1 MCKAGDGRF
10 KDITDF
16 IRNVFHQPEGFIA
29 LHEPCFIGNE
39 KKYLDEC
46 IETTFVSS
54 VGKFVDRFEEV
65 MTDYTGADRAVAC
78 VNGTSALHLALLL
91 AGVEAGDEVI
101 TQSLTFIATANAISY
116 CNAHPVFLDVDLETL
131 GLSPTALDEWLQEHA
146 EIREGKCF
154 NIKTGRRIQACVPMH
169 TFGHPVKMDELMAV
183 CSANHIVLIEDA
195 AESLGSFYK
204 GRHTGTFGNIGVLSF
219 NGNKTITTGGGG
231 MLLFN
236 DSQLAAKAK
245 HLSTQAK
252 LPHPW
257 EFAHDQ
263 IGFNYRMPNINAA
276 LGCAQM
282 ENLDVFLVDKRELA
296 HTYAEYFNSVRIT
309 FVTEPSSCRSNYWL
323 NAIVL
328 ENKSERDAFLKLS
341 NKEQVMT
348 RPVWRPMHTLP
359 MFSTC
364 QTDALDTTQWLE
376 DRIVNIPSSV
386 RK

>member
-1 MCKAGDGRF
+1 MCKAGDGSF
-10 KDITDF
+10 KDITDY
-16 IRNVFHQPEGFIA
+16 IRKAFHQPEGFVA
-29 LHEPCFIGNE
+29 LHEPRFTGNE
-39 KKYLDEC
+39 KTYLHEC

-65 MTDYTGADRAVAC
+65 MSDYTGADSAVAC

-91 AGVEAGDEVI
+91 SGVEAGDEVI

-131 GLSPTALDEWLQEHA
+131 GLSPTALEEWLQEHA

-282 ENLDVFLVDKRELA
+282 ENLDAFLADKRELA
-296 HTYAEYFNSVRIT
+296 HTYAEYFSSVGIS
-309 FVTEPSSCRSNYWL
+309 FVTEPSDCRSNYWL

-364 QTDALDTTQWLE
+364 QTDALNTTQWLE

>member
-1 MCKAGDGRF
+1 MYKAVNGRF
-10 KDITDF
+10 KDITDY
-16 IRNVFHQPEGFIA
+16 IRKSFHQPEGFVA
-29 LHEPCFIGNE
+29 LHEPRFTGNE
-39 KKYLDEC
+39 KKYLNEC

-65 MTDYTGADRAVAC
+65 MTDYTGASSAVAC

-91 AGVEAGDEVI
+91 SGVEAGDEVI

-116 CNAHPVFLDVDLETL
+116 CDAYPVFLDVDRETM
-131 GLSPTALDEWLQEHA
+131 GLSPIAVEEWLREHA

-169 TFGHPVKMDELMAV
+169 TFGHPVKIDELLAV
-183 CSANHIVLIEDA
+183 CNAYHIVLIEDA
-195 AESLGSFYK
+195 AESLGSYYR
-204 GRHTGTFGNIGVLSF
+204 GRHTGTFGYIGVLSF

-236 DSQLAAKAK
+236 DRELAAKAK
-245 HLSTQAK
+245 HLTTQAK

-282 ENLDVFLVDKRELA
+282 ENLDNFLADKRELA
-296 HTYAEYFNSVRIT
+296 HIYADYFSSVGIS
-309 FVTEPSSCRSNYWL
+309 FVTEPSNCRSNYWL

-328 ENKSERDAFLKLS
+328 ENESERDEFLKLS

-348 RPVWRPMHTLP
+348 RPVWRPMHKLP
-359 MFSTC
+359 MFSNC
-364 QTDALDTTQWLE
+364 QTDTLKTTQWLE

>member
-1 MCKAGDGRF
+1 MCKAGDGSF
-10 KDITDF
+10 KDITDY
-16 IRNVFHQPEGFIA
+16 IRKAFHQPEGFVA
-29 LHEPCFIGNE
+29 LHEPRFTGNE
-39 KKYLDEC
+39 KTYLHEC

-65 MTDYTGADRAVAC
+65 MSDYTGADSAVAC

-91 AGVEAGDEVI
+91 SGVEAGDEVI

-131 GLSPTALDEWLQEHA
+131 GLSPTALEEWLQEHA

-282 ENLDVFLVDKRELA
+282 ENLDAFLADKRELA
-296 HTYAEYFNSVRIT
+296 HTYAEYFSSVGIS
-309 FVTEPSSCRSNYWL
+309 FVTEPSDCRSNYWL